1 MTARTDV
8 ERILDAFLAP
18 DHDVLPDRAL
28 QAALDQVDDTP
39 QARRGLLAPRRL
51 PYMNLLARGAAVL
64 VVAAVAIGGL
74 AFLAGRNSDVAA
86 PSPSPI
92 PSPSPS
98 TPPLPTLDATFVSP
112 SYGFQVRYPS
122 GWFANPGT
130 PPWSLGMSLEPGNPI
145 SDAILTPSGLYRMRL
160 SGGSI
165 ALPSGMTMEQF
176 RAFASP
182 FSSPF
187 NSDPC
192 PSLEPLP
199 LPVTIDYRANPGQA
213 VQKVEAVV
221 SINGCAALAE
231 FGGSIYDVEVIAGGR
246 GYTFTLDGQ
255 ISPADALRWLA
266 SITLEPATA
275 LPASPS
281 PGTSPSASPSGASSG
296 SPGPSP
302 SS

>member
-1 MTARTDV
+1 MT
-8 ERILDAFLAP
+8 
-18 DHDVLPDRAL
+18 
-28 QAALDQVDDTP
+28 
-39 QARRGLLAPRRL
+39 
-51 PYMNLLARGAAVL
+51 LLARGAAVL

-74 AFLAGRNSDVAA
+74 AFLASRNSDVAA
-86 PSPSPI
+86 PSPSPN

-98 TPPLPTLDATFVSP
+98 TPPLPSLDATFVSP

-187 NSDPC
+187 NNDPC
-192 PSLEPLP
+192 PSLKPLP
-199 LPVTIDYRANPGQA
+199 LPVMINVRPNAGQGL
-213 VQKVEAVV
+213 QKVEAVV

-255 ISPADALRWLA
+255 LTQDDALRWLA
-266 SITLEPATA
+266 SITLEPSTA
-275 LPASPS
+275 VAESPS
-281 PGTSPSASPSGASSG
+281 PGSSPSASPSGPSSG
-296 SPGPSP
+296 LPSLSPSP
-302 SS
+302 SSS